1 MAGIMRLFWRKPR
14 VIADALDDEEGRAPF
29 QADGGAA
36 SSLELTNV
44 GPYEIIAPVGSGG
57 MGTVYKAIDRKRDMT
72 VAIKVLKPEFD
83 LDKKKRKRDYLGRE
97 ILVAASLKHECIIR
111 YHKEIIEQVDAQG
124 RVRRCL

>member
-1 MAGIMRLFWRKPR
+1 MLGIMRLFWRKPR
-14 VIADALDDEEGRAPF
+14 VAADAADDDEDRLPF
-29 QADGGAA
+29 TEGGAA

-111 YHKEIIEQVDAQG
+111 YHTEII
-124 RVRRCL
+124 